1 MSTTKNGKNLQLMFG
16 MIEILMEFL
25 WKVCNQRG
33 SWEAITKP
41 DFEIKR
47 INKYIV
53 FPSKR
58 YYLYLN

>member
-1 MSTTKNGKNLQLMFG
+1 MFG
-16 MIEILMEFL
+16 MNEILMEFS

-47 INKYIV
+47 INKYSIS
-53 FPSKR
+53 F
-58 YYLYLN
+58 